1 MKSYSKPKFYLFD
14 TFEGLLQQLS
24 RRKSKSIGVRPR
36 KRFKEKY
43 DSDIEVVRDRFGKV
57 SDNFQLVPGTIP
69 ESITES
75 VLDDID
81 KNEPISFLHIDMNNS
96 VPEVEALLAFY
107 SRIAKGGVIL
117 FDDYA
122 YNGYEYQKNAIDEA
136 WKLETLS
143 ICLPTGQGLILKN
156 SN

>member
-1 MKSYSKPKFYLFD
+1 M
-14 TFEGLLQQLS
+14 G
-24 RRKSKSIGVRPR
+24 
-36 KRFKEKY
+36 
-43 DSDIEVVRDRFGKV
+43 

-69 ESITES
+69 NYNRV

-122 YNGYEYQKNAIDEA
+122 YNGYEYQNAIDEA
-136 WKLETLS
+136 CGKLEIPS
-143 ICLPTGQGLILKN
+143 PICLPTGQGLILKN